1 MATLAEQRAQIAE
14 GMRRSRQGTS
24 EASRRATGQ
33 AMIERRTGRA
43 EVDDINALVNQPRQ
57 RRSLPAVEP
66 RGSVAPQR
74 GRGNYA
80 APAGGTGGGI
90 AGPLTE
96 VETAPGSGLALRE
109 YHEGETLFYAT
120 DYIMAVE
127 IRPLK
132 STTMVDGTGASV
144 PLVFQ
149 RPVTGGGGDVR

>member
-24 EASRRATGQ
+24 EASRRAAGQ

-74 GRGNYA
+74 GRGNYT
-80 APAGGTGGGI
+80 APPATGGGI
-90 AGPLTE
+90 ASPL
-96 VETAPGSGLALRE
+96 VEPDAGNREYYPTVLLPTTDGLAWARLR
-109 YHEGETLFYAT
+109 
-120 DYIMAVE
+120 
-127 IRPLK
+127 
-132 STTMVDGTGASV
+132 SV
-144 PLVFQ
+144 RRYVMEDAN
-149 RPVTGGGGDVR
+149 GDEVIQEFANGFT

>member
-1 MATLAEQRAQIAE
+1 MTLADERRAIAQ
-14 GMRRSRQGTS
+14 GMA
-24 EASRRATGQ
+24 ASRAATG
-33 AMIERRTGRA
+33 ADERRAIGQRMVN
-43 EVDDINALVNQPRQ
+43 ERRGIKEDLNALEKSPRKSTQ
-57 RRSLPAVEP
+57 LPKLEKRGTRVASMGVGHWNPARAAV
-66 RGSVAPQR
+66 
-74 GRGNYA
+74 
-80 APAGGTGGGI
+80 GGI